1 MNGLKFATISLCLF
15 LAAVCAYVIA
25 IAFFFIQML
34 GDADQGDEFI
44 LVVPYS
50 IQIGIYSNAA
60 GALVALVGFFRKAEK
75 KWPCGIALAMN
86 VVPPIVAWGIIA
98 VVFIML
104 E

>member
-1 MNGLKFATISLCLF
+1 MDGLKFTTISLCLF
-15 LAAVCAYVIA
+15 LAAVCAYGVA
-25 IAFFFIQML
+25 IVFFFIQML
-34 GDADQGDEFI
+34 GDSDQGDEFI

-60 GALVALVGFFRKAEK
+60 GALAALVGFFRKAEK

-98 VVFIML
+98 VVFILL

>member
-1 MNGLKFATISLCLF
+1 MDGFKFATISLCLF
-15 LAAVCAYVIA
+15 LAAVCAYSGA
-25 IAFFFIQML
+25 IVFFFIRMS
-34 GDADQGDEFI
+34 GDPDKGDESI

-75 KWPCGIALAMN
+75 KWPCGITLAMN

-98 VVFIML
+98 VVFML
-104 E
+104 LE

>member
-1 MNGLKFATISLCLF
+1 M
-15 LAAVCAYVIA
+15 AAVCAYGVA
-25 IAFFFIQML
+25 IVFFFIRMS
-34 GDADQGDEFI
+34 GDANQGDETI

-75 KWPCGIALAMN
+75 KWPCVITLAMN

-98 VVFIML
+98 VVFML
-104 E
+104 LE

>member
-1 MNGLKFATISLCLF
+1 MDGLKFTTISLCLF
-15 LAAVCAYVIA
+15 LAAVCAYGVA
-25 IAFFFIQML
+25 IVFFFIQML
-34 GDADQGDEFI
+34 GDSDQGDEFI

-60 GALVALVGFFRKAEK
+60 GALVALLGFFRKAEK

-98 VVFIML
+98 VVFILL